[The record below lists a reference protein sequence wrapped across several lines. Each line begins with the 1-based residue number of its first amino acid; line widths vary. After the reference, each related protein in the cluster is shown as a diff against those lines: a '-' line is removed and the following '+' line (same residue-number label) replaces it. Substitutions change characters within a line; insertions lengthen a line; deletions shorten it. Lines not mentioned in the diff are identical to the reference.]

1 MGNKQSKRRVT
12 FKEISSSFKI
22 YGFIKPYKWQF
33 IIGII
38 CLVISTAVVSV
49 LPIGFRQLVDAANSS
64 AMSREMLTKLGM
76 YLVGILLVQSVFS
89 FFRIWLF
96 EIVSQRSMSDIR
108 RTLYEKIITLPIAFY
123 ENNRV
128 GELTSR
134 ISSDVTQL
142 QDALGFNLAT
152 FVRQLVL
159 PIVCIPFLFTISVK
173 LTLVM
178 VATFP
183 PLIISAVIFG
193 NYIRRLSKKSQD
205 ALASSTTIV
214 EETFQ
219 AADVVKSYTNE
230 TYETNRYGKAVNH
243 VADVALRAA
252 KYRASFV
259 SFIIFALIGS
269 IVLIV
274 WQGLSIVASG
284 ELSMGQL
291 IEFLLFT
298 VFIGGSLG
306 GLSES
311 YSVIQKT
318 VGAAERINE
327 ILDEQSEVH
336 LSDEA
341 KIATIT
347 GNVRFEN
354 ISFAYPTRK
363 DIPIFSSLS
372 FEVKP
377 GEKIALVGPS
387 GSGKSTIIK
396 LLSRYYQPDG
406 GNIFI
411 DGISLDKFNV
421 TALRKN
427 IGMVPQEVILF
438 GGTIGENI
446 AYGKP
451 GATLQEIAEAARKA
465 NALQFIE
472 SFPEGFNTTVGERG
486 VKLSGGQKQRIAIAR
501 AILRNPKILILD
513 EATSALDAESEKLVK
528 DALDELMVGRT
539 TFIIA
544 HRLSTIRQADKILV
558 INKGKIAEQGTHKEL
573 ASLQEGTYSR
583 LLKLQ
588 FEE

>member
-1 MGNKQSKRRVT
+1 
-12 FKEISSSFKI
+12 
-22 YGFIKPYKWQF
+22 
-33 IIGII
+33 
-38 CLVISTAVVSV
+38 
-49 LPIGFRQLVDAANSS
+49 
-64 AMSREMLTKLGM
+64 
-76 YLVGILLVQSVFS
+76 
-89 FFRIWLF
+89 
-96 EIVSQRSMSDIR
+96 
-108 RTLYEKIITLPIAFY
+108 
-123 ENNRV
+123 
-128 GELTSR
+128 
-134 ISSDVTQL
+134 
-142 QDALGFNLAT
+142 
-152 FVRQLVL
+152 
-159 PIVCIPFLFTISVK
+159 
-173 LTLVM
+173 
-178 VATFP
+178 
-183 PLIISAVIFG
+183 
-193 NYIRRLSKKSQD
+193 
-205 ALASSTTIV
+205 
-214 EETFQ
+214 
-219 AADVVKSYTNE
+219 
-230 TYETNRYGKAVNH
+230 NH

-274 WQGLSIVASG
+274 WQGLSIVAAG

-327 ILDEQSEVH
+327 ILEEQSEVH
-336 LSDEA
+336 LSDET
-341 KIATIT
+341 KMVTIT

-354 ISFAYPTRK
+354 IKFAYPTRK

-406 GNIFI
+406 GNIF
-411 DGISLDKFNV
+411 LDEKPLNDFNV

-472 SFPEGFNTTVGERG
+472 SFPEGFDTTVGERG

-528 DALDELMVGRT
+528 DALDELMIGRT

-573 ASLQEGTYSR
+573 ATLQDGTYSR

-588 FEE
+588 FED

>member
-1 MGNKQSKRRVT
+1 MSEKQTKRRVT

-108 RTLYEKIITLPIAFY
+108 RTLYEKIITLPISFY

-159 PIVCIPFLFTISVK
+159 PVVCIPFLFTISVK

-193 NYIRRLSKKSQD
+193 NYIRKLSKKSQD

-274 WQGLSIVASG
+274 WQGLSIVAAG

-327 ILDEQSEVH
+327 ILEEQSEVH
-336 LSDEA
+336 LSDET
-341 KIATIT
+341 KMVTIT

-354 ISFAYPTRK
+354 IKFAYPTRK

-406 GNIFI
+406 GNIF
-411 DGISLDKFNV
+411 LDEKPLNDFNV

-472 SFPEGFNTTVGERG
+472 SFPEGFDTTVGERG

-528 DALDELMVGRT
+528 DALDELMIGRT

-573 ASLQEGTYSR
+573 ATLQDGTYSR

-588 FEE
+588 FED